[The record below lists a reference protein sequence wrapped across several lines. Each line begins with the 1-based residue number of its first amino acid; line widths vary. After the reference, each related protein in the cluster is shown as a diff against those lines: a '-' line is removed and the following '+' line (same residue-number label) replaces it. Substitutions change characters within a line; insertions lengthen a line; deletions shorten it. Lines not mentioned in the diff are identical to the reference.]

1 MLQLSQ
7 LPIDRLSCSSH
18 VKGNQICHPMSPVR
32 WARRSTRRSV
42 LLTDALVHSIH
53 QPKLYPLFLFLPLP
67 LCTVGG
73 TVNGII
79 YIWHRWQ
86 SVCKEKLPILLRV
99 GVDSCLLSLFIQML
113 WRQISLNLSLSF
125 SFYLSCACSY
135 DKSFSPFNRLHFI
148 WVYPSTLSPFVVVT
162 YIKSAS
168 REIVSHFFTALHRDI
183 RAPTRPFTLL

>member
-18 VKGNQICHPMSPVR
+18 AKGNQICHPMSPVR

-113 WRQISLNLSLSF
+113 WRQISLNLSLC
-125 SFYLSCACSY
+125 LSL
-135 DKSFSPFNRLHFI
+135 FNFLVLALMTNHLVLLTGCILFESI
-148 WVYPSTLSPFVVVT
+148 LPHSLLS
-162 YIKSAS
+162 S
-168 REIVSHFFTALHRDI
+168 
-183 RAPTRPFTLL
+183 